1 MRLSTRGRYAVRALL
16 DLTLH
21 MEQGYVSL
29 QAISQREDI
38 SLHYLEQIFH
48 KLKKQ
53 NIVKSK
59 KGLGGGYLLAEDAKE
74 ISIGDVIR
82 AVEGPIAPVYC
93 LDEKCAKGK
102 CPREKNCVTHQL
114 WKRLEER
121 MEGFLDSV
129 SLDQLKEEAN
139 TIKSLQDIKAGCQK

>member
-21 MEQGYVSL
+21 MDNGFVSL
-29 QAISQREDI
+29 QAISEREDI

-53 NIVKSK
+53 EIVKSK
-59 KGLGGGYLLAEDAKE
+59 KGLGGGYVLAGKPED
-74 ISIGDVIR
+74 ISMGDIIR

-93 LDEKCAKGK
+93 VDEKCTKGK

-121 MEGFLDSV
+121 MENFLDSV
-129 SLDQLKEEAN
+129 SLAQLKEESES
-139 TIKSLQDIKAGCQK
+139 IKPLHTRQAG